1 MYENYKDF
9 QVKDVRLCDLRP
21 LGRKHATDYAIFGT
35 GLSASHMHKVMAEL
49 CKTVKELQV
58 KELSGLHIIGRDD
71 DPWMI
76 LLILEVGVH
85 LMVKQF
91 REASGVEDM
100 ITTSPDVVED
110 LESMSQSF
118 NAKARHEYKMKKH
131 DIDNFVQKHL
141 NDDDNKIN

>member
-1 MYENYKDF
+1 
-9 QVKDVRLCDLRP
+9 
-21 LGRKHATDYAIFGT
+21 
-35 GLSASHMHKVMAEL
+35 MHKVLTEL
-49 CKTVKELQV
+49 CKVVKELQV
-58 KELSGLHIIGRDD
+58 KDLSGIHIIGRDD

-91 REASGVEDM
+91 REVSGVEDM

-118 NAKARHEYKMKKH
+118 SAKARHEYKMKKK
-131 DIDNFVQKHL
+131 DIDNFVQNHL